1 MKYSSVV
8 MSRER
13 KRAYCMGV
21 KMYMAAC
28 MELGKLPGCNCLVYA
43 IHCYIY

>member
-13 KRAYCMGV
+13 KRAYYMGV
-21 KMYMAAC
+21 KMAAC
-28 MELGKLPGCNCLVYA
+28 MELGKLPGCNCLVYV
-43 IHCYIY
+43 IYCYIY